1 MNEGISSSIA
11 ALFLTSLLVRVLPV
25 AFNFQFPDRFAK
37 WMETI
42 LPSAVF
48 LNFLVY
54 IFMQEIQIAALP
66 ALLAL
71 SVTALLAY
79 WSRGGLFLGI
89 LGGCSSYYLL
99 STVFV

>member
-37 WMETI
+37 WMETV

-54 IFMQEIQIAALP
+54 IFMQEMQIAAIP

-71 SVTALLAY
+71 SITALLAY
-79 WSRGGLFLGI
+79 WRRGGLFFGV
-89 LGGCSSYYLL
+89 LGGCTSYYLWG
-99 STVFV
+99 TVFV

>member
-11 ALFLTSLLVRVLPV
+11 ALLLTSLLVRVLPV
-25 AFNFQFPDRFAK
+25 AFNFQFPDRLAK

-54 IFMQEIQIAALP
+54 IFMQEIQLAAIP

-71 SVTALLAY
+71 SITALLAY
-79 WSRGGLFLGI
+79 WNRGGLFLGV

-99 STVFV
+99 SIVFV